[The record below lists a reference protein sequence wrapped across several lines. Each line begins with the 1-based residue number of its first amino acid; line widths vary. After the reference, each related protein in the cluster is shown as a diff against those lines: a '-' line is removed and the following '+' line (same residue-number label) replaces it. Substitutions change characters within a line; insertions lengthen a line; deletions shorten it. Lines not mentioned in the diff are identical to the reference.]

1 MTKPTIALTA
11 GGLAL
16 LQPWM
21 PGSPG
26 ESYAYPL
33 VQVRAVA
40 DQPAVL
46 TPIAVEEQETGNH
59 GRQTT
64 GEDWPCC
71 PGEGGPEQ
79 FEIS

>member
-16 LQPWM
+16 LHPGV

-46 TPIAVEEQETGNH
+46 TSVAMEEQETGNH
-59 GRQTT
+59 CRQTT

-71 PGEGGPEQ
+71 PGERPRTV
-79 FEIS
+79 